1 MTTDDF
7 RNKVEKLGFQTCRGN
22 NVISIKKADVVVASI
37 YVDKWARYD
46 LSSRRL
52 TSASMIPQLTKLLA
66 EYGDTP
72 VEDREEA
79 YYRIWIPVLSGNHRA
94 YIHGTSSDS
103 AIIAFTNDKN
113 LADKVSERG
122 ARDVVILMDRIHNIK
137 VEKERIR

>member
-7 RNKVEKLGFQTCRGN
+7 REKVESLGFKTYRGN
-22 NVISIKKADVVVASI
+22 NIISIKRAEVTVAS
-37 YVDKWARYD
+37 VSVNEWARYD

-52 TSASMIPQLTKLLA
+52 VSVSTMPQLTKLLA

-72 VEDREEA
+72 VEYREES
-79 YYRIWIPVLSGNHRA
+79 YYRIWIPVLSKEHKV

-103 AIIAFTNDKN
+103 AVIAFTNDKN

-122 ARDVVILMDRIHNIK
+122 AKAVILLMDRIHNIK
-137 VEKERIR
+137 VEKERVR

>member
-7 RNKVEKLGFQTCRGN
+7 REKVESLGFITYRGN
-22 NVISIKKADVVVASI
+22 NTISIERSGVAVASI
-37 YVDKWARYD
+37 SVDRWARYD

-52 TSASMIPQLTKLLA
+52 VSAKKMPQLTKLLA

-79 YYRIWIPVLSGNHRA
+79 YYRIWVPVLSKEHRV
-94 YIHGTSSDS
+94 YIHGASSDL
-103 AIIAFTNDKN
+103 AVIAFTNDKN

-122 ARDVVILMDRIHNIK
+122 AEATVLLMNRIHSIK
-137 VEKERIR
+137 VEKERV

>member
-7 RNKVEKLGFQTCRGN
+7 RDKVERLGFKTYRGN
-22 NVISIKKADVVVASI
+22 NVISIERSGVVVASI
-37 YVDKWARYD
+37 SVDKWARYD
-46 LSSRRL
+46 LSSRKL
-52 TSASMIPQLTKLLA
+52 ISADKMPQLTRLLA

-79 YYRIWIPVLSGNHRA
+79 YYRIWIPVLSKEHRV

-103 AIIAFTNDKN
+103 AVIAFTNDKN

-122 ARDVVILMDRIHNIK
+122 AKAVVLLMNRIHNIK
-137 VEKERIR
+137 VEKERVR

>member
-7 RNKVEKLGFQTCRGN
+7 REKVESLGFTTYRGN
-22 NVISIKKADVVVASI
+22 NTISIKRSSIVVASI
-37 YVDKWARYD
+37 YVDRWARYD
-46 LSSRRL
+46 LSSLRL
-52 TSASMIPQLTKLLA
+52 VSAEKMPQLTKLLA

-79 YYRIWIPVLSGNHRA
+79 YYRIWIPVLSKEHRV

-103 AIIAFTNDKN
+103 AVIAFTNDKN

-122 ARDVVILMDRIHNIK
+122 AETTALIMNRIHNIK
-137 VEKERIR
+137 VEKERV

>member
-7 RNKVEKLGFQTCRGN
+7 REKVERLGFNTYRGN
-22 NVISIKKADVVVASI
+22 NTISIKRADVVVASVS
-37 YVDKWARYD
+37 VDKWARYD

-52 TSASMIPQLTKLLA
+52 ISASMMPQLTRLLA

-79 YYRIWIPVLSGNHRA
+79 YYRIWIPVLSGNHRV

-103 AIIAFTNDKN
+103 AVVAFTNDKN
-113 LADKVSERG
+113 LADRVSEKTVKG
-122 ARDVVILMDRIHNIK
+122 VVLLMDRVHNIK
-137 VEKERIR
+137 VEKERV

>member
-7 RNKVEKLGFQTCRGN
+7 REKVESLGFTTYRGN
-22 NVISIKKADVVVASI
+22 NTISIKRSGIVVASI
-37 YVDKWARYD
+37 SVDRWARYD
-46 LSSRRL
+46 LSSRKL
-52 TSASMIPQLTKLLA
+52 TSAEMMPQLTKLLA

-79 YYRIWIPVLSGNHRA
+79 YYRIWIPVLSKEHRV

-103 AIIAFTNDKN
+103 AVIAFTNDKN

-122 ARDVVILMDRIHNIK
+122 AKDVVLLMDRIHNIK
-137 VEKERIR
+137 VEKEMV

>member
-7 RNKVEKLGFQTCRGN
+7 REKVESLGFTTYRGN
-22 NVISIKKADVVVASI
+22 NTISIKRSGIVVASI
-37 YVDKWARYD
+37 SVDRWARYD

-52 TSASMIPQLTKLLA
+52 VSAKKMPQLTKLLA

-79 YYRIWIPVLSGNHRA
+79 YYRIWIPVLSKEHRV

-103 AIIAFTNDKN
+103 AVIAFTNDKN

-122 ARDVVILMDRIHNIK
+122 AETTALIMNRIHNIK
-137 VEKERIR
+137 VEKERV

>member
-7 RNKVEKLGFQTCRGN
+7 RDKVEKLGFKTYRGN
-22 NVISIKKADVVVASI
+22 NVVSIKKAEVVVASVSI
-37 YVDKWARYD
+37 DKRARYD

-52 TSASMIPQLTKLLA
+52 TSTEMMPQLTKLLA

-72 VEDREEA
+72 VEDREEF
-79 YYRIWIPVLSGNHRA
+79 YYRIWIPALSKEHKV

-103 AIIAFTNDKN
+103 AVIAFTNDKN

-122 ARDVVILMDRIHNIK
+122 AKAVVLLMDRVHSIK
-137 VEKERIR
+137 VEKERVR

>member
-7 RNKVEKLGFQTCRGN
+7 REKVESLGFTTYRGN
-22 NVISIKKADVVVASI
+22 NTISIKRSDVVVASI
-37 YVDKWARYD
+37 SVDRWARYD

-52 TSASMIPQLTKLLA
+52 VSAKKMPQLTKLLA

-79 YYRIWIPVLSGNHRA
+79 YYRIWIPVLSKEHRV

-103 AIIAFTNDKN
+103 AVIAFTNDRN

-122 ARDVVILMDRIHNIK
+122 AETTALIMNRIHNIK
-137 VEKERIR
+137 VEKERVW

>member
-7 RNKVEKLGFQTCRGN
+7 REKVESLGFTTYRGN
-22 NVISIKKADVVVASI
+22 NTISIKRSGTVVASI
-37 YVDKWARYD
+37 SVDRWAMYD

-52 TSASMIPQLTKLLA
+52 VSAKKMPQLTKLLA

-79 YYRIWIPVLSGNHRA
+79 YYRIWIPVLSKEHRV

-103 AIIAFTNDKN
+103 AVIAFTNDKN

-122 ARDVVILMDRIHNIK
+122 AKTTALIMNRIHNIK
-137 VEKERIR
+137 VEKERV